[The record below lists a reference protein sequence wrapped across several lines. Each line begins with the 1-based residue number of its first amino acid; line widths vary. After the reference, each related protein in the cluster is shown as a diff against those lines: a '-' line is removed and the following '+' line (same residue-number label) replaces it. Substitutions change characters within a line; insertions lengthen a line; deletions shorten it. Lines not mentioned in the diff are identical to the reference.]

1 MNYEEIMK
9 ISDVIEKENA
19 LKDFYTNVIKV
30 NDWLSNNQHIQKIRF
45 KDRIEY
51 KVDGKYHRLNGPAIE
66 PLNGN
71 KGFFYLYGEI
81 MNEEDWKNQ
90 AKQISRSIKLKY
102 VLED

>member
-1 MNYEEIMK
+1 MSYEEIMK
-9 ISDVIEKENA
+9 ISDIIEKENA
-19 LKDFYTNVIKV
+19 LKDFYINTIKV
-30 NDWLSNNQHIQKIRF
+30 NDWLTNTQKVQKIRF

-51 KVDGKYHRLNGPAIE
+51 KVNGQYHRLNGPAIE

-81 MNEEDWKNQ
+81 MNEEDWKIQ
-90 AKQISRSIKLKY
+90 AKQISRAKKLKT